1 MDAALVAQA
10 RVWLRRS
17 TDALDAEIEQ
27 TLEAGE
33 LDLRG
38 SGVSNVD
45 TNDALIRQALKLYC
59 KANVGYG
66 DEEGKFAKAYEY
78 LKKSLALNS
87 DYQEPGS

>member
-1 MDAALVAQA
+1 M
-10 RVWLRRS
+10 RWTLRSSRR
-17 TDALDAEIEQ
+17 
-27 TLEAGE
+27 
-33 LDLRG
+33 LRQVCWICG
-38 SGVSNVD
+38 GVSNVD

-87 DYQEPGS
+87 DYQKPGS